1 MVRAMEI
8 WVLLSV
14 AAAAAQTL
22 RFAVQKV
29 LASASLSPA
38 AATWARFF
46 FSFPVVCLVVAFY
59 LIGTQTTFPT
69 LSTTFWIYAFTGG
82 LSQILATICTV
93 ALFRHRVFAVGITLK
108 KTEVMLTALVGL
120 VILGDTLSLPG
131 VAAIALGF
139 VAVLLLSEPPE
150 GGHMINRAIMLGL
163 ASGIF
168 FAISAVAYRGATLE
182 IDSTDTFLR
191 SGLTLAIVVLWQTAS
206 LGLWLRLREPGQ
218 ITATLIAWR
227 QSALVGIFSLLGS
240 WCWFAAFSLQSAA
253 YVFAVGQIELI
264 LSLLVGMIW
273 FRERLTQ
280 RELFGVVLLT
290 VSILGV
296 VLLG

>member
-1 MVRAMEI
+1 
-8 WVLLSV
+8 
-14 AAAAAQTL
+14 
-22 RFAVQKV
+22 
-29 LASASLSPA
+29 
-38 AATWARFF
+38 
-46 FSFPVVCLVVAFY
+46 
-59 LIGTQTTFPT
+59 
-69 LSTTFWIYAFTGG
+69 
-82 LSQILATICTV
+82 
-93 ALFRHRVFAVGITLK
+93 
-108 KTEVMLTALVGL
+108 
-120 VILGDTLSLPG
+120 
-131 VAAIALGF
+131 
-139 VAVLLLSEPPE
+139 
-150 GGHMINRAIMLGL
+150 MINRAIMLGL